1 MTPEDFHQRLLESA
15 RLQTQPQPKRG
26 KPMKVYVF
34 NADNLHEDLKCRLE
48 AERDEAIARGVRL
61 WEWAAHDA
69 LIRCA
74 FNMAVLPDTLWN
86 EETRAFVEAVETAK
100 DEGL

>member
-1 MTPEDFHQRLLESA
+1 MAGVHVTWHCANDCGRTHPRDTVEPELCE
-15 RLQTQPQPKRG
+15 
-26 KPMKVYVF
+26 V
-34 NADNLHEDLKCRLE
+34 CRLE